1 VIKINLELARPDA
14 ALIER
19 AAAFS
24 AATLHE
30 TLGKKGALPYEIK
43 PVAPDMRV
51 CGAAI
56 TVRSPAMNNLTLHQ
70 AILVAQPGDVL
81 VVSVNGAYEAGYW
94 GEIMTTA
101 AKQRGLAG
109 LVIDGCV
116 RDGAL
121 LPAMGFSVFA
131 RGLSIRGTG
140 KDDEGEINYPVTIGD
155 VKVAP
160 GDLVV
165 GDTDGVVVVPR
176 AQIAATIDGARERE
190 QREARILQ
198 ELAAGK
204 TTLELYGWRLKP
216 DVPGGAMKKS

>member
-1 VIKINLELARPDA
+1 MIKIKLDITRPER

-19 AAAFS
+19 AVPFG

-30 TLGKKGALPYEIK
+30 ALGKKGALPYEIK
-43 PVAPDMRV
+43 PLAASMRV
-51 CGAAI
+51 CGPAI

-81 VVSVNGAYEAGYW
+81 VVGVSGGYEAGYW

-101 AKQRGLAG
+101 AKKRGIAG

-121 LPAMGFSVFA
+121 LPAMGFPVYA
-131 RGLSIRGTG
+131 RGLCMRGTG
-140 KDDEGEINYPVTIGD
+140 KEDEGEINYPLMIGEI
-155 VKVAP
+155 KVLP

-165 GDTDGVVVVPR
+165 GDADGVVVVPR
-176 AQIAATIDGARERE
+176 AQLASTIDAARARE
-190 QREARILQ
+190 QREAQIMQ

-204 TTLELYGWRLKP
+204 TTLELYGWRP
-216 DVPGGAMKKS
+216 EQN